1 MEGRGRGVEGR
12 GEGWREGGEVA
23 GRGRAAEGRGKR
35 VYGRGKRVEG
45 RGRGGMGGDI
55 WATRTYSKI
64 ISYHKV
70 PHEQQF
76 CCPPVSIATA
86 FLSPQTLRNCRL
98 QVATF

>member
-1 MEGRGRGVEGR
+1 MEGRGRGG
-12 GEGWREGGEVA
+12 
-23 GRGRAAEGRGKR
+23 GRGKRGGGRGKSSGGKGER

-55 WATRTYSKI
+55 WVTCTYSKI

-70 PHEQQF
+70 PREQQF